1 MLPVKCIYLSFSHI
15 GRGFWKSQRIPYKLK
30 LSFAFFSIFIAD
42 SEAAK
47 LQKHLNLLRQE
58 YVKLQNKTLDLE
70 QKLAAVSAT
79 SGNVSEDTYA
89 SQLLKLSNDLHDKE
103 TYT

>member
-1 MLPVKCIYLSFSHI
+1 VILLFRKYSLIVMNLSNL
-15 GRGFWKSQRIPYKLK
+15 GEN
-30 LSFAFFSIFIAD
+30 
-42 SEAAK
+42 EAAK

-70 QKLAAVSAT
+70 QKLALASAT
-79 SGNVSEDTYA
+79 SGNVTEDTYA
-89 SQLLKLSNDLHDKE
+89 SQLLQMSNDLYDKE